1 MLAVAGGKGGCG
13 KTTTTVGLATV
24 LAKAGREPLVVDADT
39 DMPNLHHVAGL
50 AHTGGID
57 SVAAGKQVCQAV
69 RVTDT
74 FPGVRFL
81 TAGERD
87 SLPPALRRAYYWRG
101 PVLVDCQTG
110 IDRRATRPLA
120 TADRTLLVST
130 DRPEC
135 RQDTRKTAIAARN
148 LGSDPCG
155 ALVRETPVGTVP
167 ESVGHSPVIETV
179 PTLEM
184 VRFDDARLIKRWQ
197 TVTGRLF

>member
-1 MLAVAGGKGGCG
+1 
-13 KTTTTVGLATV
+13 
-24 LAKAGREPLVVDADT
+24 
-39 DMPNLHHVAGL
+39 MPNLHHVAGL

-130 DRPEC
+130 DRSEC
-135 RQDTRKTAIAARN
+135 QQDTRKTAIAARN
-148 LGSDPCG
+148 LGSNPCG

-167 ESVGHSPVIETV
+167 ESVGRSPVIETV